1 MVIVYGGKDERRRLG
16 DIFSLDTGTNTWTEL
31 KPLGFPPLNRSL
43 HSAVMISET
52 KMVVLGGLV
61 QRSEK
66 FDQLMDN
73 HCPTGKQI
81 WQADDSVRILDLA
94 ADEWL
99 DKGLQGDQQDKLS
112 FGRYGLQAAL
122 VGSRIYIFAGKKNY
136 KECVNDLVFLE
147 TKTPIRPVNLRLM
160 KGMETEIHVAWSSI
174 KTAEKYLVQ
183 CSPVDPKKAE
193 KKAENSEAK
202 SDKEDKERKDEEAE
216 KKAEGEKVPSDKI
229 QWHDVQILKHT
240 GVGPTV
246 SCEIQYY
253 YQEAAEGETL
263 SEDEKAFLDAEKK
276 WKKTK
281 LTPGVTYRVRVCA
294 INSCGRSQFSE
305 YGSYKTST
313 PGFPGAPWN
322 IKVSKTDLGASLAWQ
337 PPANADVIEYSVYLS
352 VKKEYTTGQ
361 SGGPPTG
368 KSNFTRVYIGHDAA
382 CIVSHALLAQA
393 ATSTSDS
400 NKAAVIFRIAA
411 KNKKG
416 YGPATQVRWIQD
428 AKIKRPAGGA
438 KNSDAKKAK

>member
-1 MVIVYGGKDERRRLG
+1 MGVMV
-16 DIFSLDTGTNTWTEL
+16 
-31 KPLGFPPLNRSL
+31 
-43 HSAVMISET
+43 SET

-61 QRSEK
+61 ARSEK

-81 WQADDSVRILDLA
+81 WDADDSVRILDLA

-122 VGSRIYIFAGKKNY
+122 VGSQIYIFAGKKNY

-147 TKTPIRPVNLRLM
+147 TKTPPRPVNLRLM

-183 CSPVDPKKAE
+183 CSPVEPKKTE
-193 KKAENSEAK
+193 KSKAESSEAK
-202 SDKEDKERKDEEAE
+202 PDNQKATDENKSASEEKKDEEAE
-216 KKAEGEKVPSDKI
+216 KKQGNEKKPAEKI

-253 YQEAAEGETL
+253 YQEAADGEKL
-263 SEDEKAFLDAEKK
+263 SDDEKAFLDDEKK

-382 CIVSHALLAQA
+382 CIVSHTLLSQA

-428 AKIKRPAGGA
+428 AKIKRPA
-438 KNSDAKKAK
+438 NSSKHGDAKKAK